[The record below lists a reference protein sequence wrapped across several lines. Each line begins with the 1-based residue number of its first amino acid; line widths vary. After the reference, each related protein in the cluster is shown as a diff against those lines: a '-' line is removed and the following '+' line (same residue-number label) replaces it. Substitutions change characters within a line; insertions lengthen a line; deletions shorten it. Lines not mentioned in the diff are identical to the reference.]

1 MKTPTVLV
9 LGGGLAGAATA
20 YALSSAG
27 YRDVTVVERLPE
39 IGGLA
44 GSFEKEGHL
53 YPLGYH
59 HILHKD
65 RVLLYFLNR
74 LGALSAVRWRRI
86 RMLFRL
92 GGRAYDLANP
102 VDFLAFPMSLTD
114 KAAFAALMLS
124 AALTDD
130 WSGWSGRSAGELLD
144 ARCTKGVRDVVF
156 EPLTQLKFQLPCSEV
171 SAAWLGARL
180 SFREGSA
187 PLGYIP
193 RTNWTTVLCQGM
205 ARLLADAG
213 VKVRV
218 STSVESLETSGSQV
232 TGVKLSTGE
241 RLEAD
246 VLVSALPLTTYLK
259 LAPDDD
265 TSDLRDVRYT
275 ALLSTLCATNQ
286 RVDADFYWMNLSS
299 LDRSACAIFNLTS
312 LNPSIGGPG
321 ETCFNFVTHLR
332 GPTGLFELSDED
344 LASRYRD
351 DFRAVFGQELVA
363 KWTVVN
369 RVRAY
374 SPIFTPGYRNVP
386 VVSQRFSNVYFTG
399 NYRTFPSI
407 TSTGTALGAG
417 LDTAAAID
425 GRTESLRREARSYRL
440 AAMPRDR

>member
-20 YALSSAG
+20 YALASAG

-44 GSFEKEGHL
+44 GSFEKEGHV

-74 LGALSAVRWRRI
+74 LGALPAVRWRRI

-92 GGRAYDLANP
+92 GGRAYDLADP
-102 VDFLAFPMSLTD
+102 ADFLAFPMSLTD

-124 AALTDD
+124 AFFTED
-130 WSGWSGRSAGELLD
+130 WSGWIGRSAGELLD
-144 ARCTKGVRDVVF
+144 ARSTKGVRDVVF

-193 RTNWTTVLCQGM
+193 RTNWTTVLCRGM
-205 ARLLADAG
+205 ARLLAEAG
-213 VKVRV
+213 VNLRV
-218 STSVESLETSGSQV
+218 STSVESLETSGSRV
-232 TGVKLSTGE
+232 SGVKLSTGE

-246 VLVSALPLTTYLK
+246 VVVSALPLTTYLK

-265 TSDLRDVRYT
+265 TPDLRDVRYT
-275 ALLSTLCATNQ
+275 ALLSTLCATSQ

-321 ETCFNFVTHLR
+321 ETCFNFVTHLH
-332 GPTGLFELSDED
+332 GPTGLFEASDED
-344 LASRYRD
+344 LGSRYRE
-351 DFRAVFGQELVA
+351 DFREVFGQELVA

-374 SPIFTPGYRNVP
+374 SPIFTASYRNVP
-386 VVSQRFSNVYFTG
+386 VVSHRFSNVYFTG

-440 AAMPRDR
+440 AAMARD